1 MSEMPVKHFRTKSK
15 VDGNILI
22 SKENKQIVTAHGGSV
37 CGNDLNAVPDRPQPV
52 YLWADENDGIRRN
65 LSHIYTRDGR
75 WISGQTDCPA
85 LTALHP
91 CAHMLPPLIKNNE
104 EPMKMF

>member
-52 YLWADENDGIRRN
+52 YLWLTKTTASEEITD
-65 LSHIYTRDGR
+65 HAPDGR

>member
-65 LSHIYTRDGR
+65 HRSRAGWQMDFRPDGLSGADGLASMR
-75 WISGQTDCPA
+75 SYA
-85 LTALHP
+85 TASH
-91 CAHMLPPLIKNNE
+91 K
-104 EPMKMF
+104 KQ